1 MIQSGLFHKYFYCSI
16 KYMICIGNA
25 HTIVDTEIFFLSI
38 LFLNTLVY
46 MLPLCKDAHVEVFP
60 KMNHGQLLID
70 HPEIVA
76 ERILKMGE

>member
-1 MIQSGLFHKYFYCSI
+1 MIQSGLFYKYFYCSI

-46 MLPLCKDAHVEVFP
+46 MLTLCKDAHVEVFP
-60 KMNHGQLLID
+60 NMNHGQLLID

-76 ERILKMGE
+76 ERILRMI